1 MRTRR
6 SLNLDRMLHGRR
18 QRSNHSHRTPGARQ
32 CHPVSTKLS
41 GLPATTRLRSPQ
53 PSRSPAAPMLVCA
66 PWAKHRALLASLTPT
81 EATRCRPL
89 GPGVTRGHWPVGP
102 HGFAPPRLPSPQRP
116 RRASTHPA
124 TPLPCPAPGPAA
136 SPPRALCFPGG
147 GCRPGVSSIPVSD
160 TGGSRQTAGAA
171 APPPGTA
178 GGGGGGARRLC
189 RLPPAGPLPSCTL
202 LLVRTQAPPSRA
214 ALPPSTPAQ
223 WDSRREPRG
232 PQHPARRRPL
242 GTRRPRQHTALALF
256 QHTDVHAHVTSH

>member
-1 MRTRR
+1 
-6 SLNLDRMLHGRR
+6 
-18 QRSNHSHRTPGARQ
+18 
-32 CHPVSTKLS
+32 
-41 GLPATTRLRSPQ
+41 
-53 PSRSPAAPMLVCA
+53 MLVCA

-102 HGFAPPRLPSPQRP
+102 HGFAPPRLPGPQRP

-178 GGGGGGARRLC
+178 GGGGGAPGRLC

-202 LLVRTQAPPSRA
+202 LLVPTRHLRPELLCHPRPQPSGTPEGSRVAPGTLHVAVPWGPAGRGSTRPWLFSNTRMCMPMSPATDSVSGGQGTPRAERLRTFPSPEGPTQGGGSTA
-214 ALPPSTPAQ
+214 AGVR
-223 WDSRREPRG
+223 D
-232 PQHPARRRPL
+232 PL
-242 GTRRPRQHTALALF
+242 
-256 QHTDVHAHVTSH
+256 